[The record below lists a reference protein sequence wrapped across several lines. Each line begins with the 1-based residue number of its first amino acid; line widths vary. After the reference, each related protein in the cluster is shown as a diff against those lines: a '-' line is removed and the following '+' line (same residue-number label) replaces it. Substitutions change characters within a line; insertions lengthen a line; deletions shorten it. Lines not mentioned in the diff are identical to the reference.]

1 MDALRSMASLLTMH
15 CFVSVCCLCV
25 HLLLFLLTEDSEPER
40 DAKGIFPSFCLA
52 ASSQMHNLLRLL
64 IFLTLSPI
72 MWAMGIRSHRELE
85 AGAASL

>member
-40 DAKGIFPSFCLA
+40 DAKGIFPLSALLL
-52 ASSQMHNLLRLL
+52 LLRCTVYFGCL
-64 IFLTLSPI
+64 FS
-72 MWAMGIRSHRELE
+72 
-85 AGAASL
+85 